1 MELQFDIIKL
11 KLTTHMPLN
20 PAVLLVGIVLKIS
33 WLDRPGNIENVYSIH
48 NSKQKKKT
56 RNNPNAHQLEND
68 KWYIISSVHF
78 SRSVVS
84 SSLRPH
90 GPRGSMP
97 GFPVHHQLLEPT
109 QSHVHHVGDAIQLSH
124 PLLSP

>member
-48 NSKQKKKT
+48 NSKKKKK
-56 RNNPNAHQLEND
+56 N
-68 KWYIISSVHF
+68 
-78 SRSVVS
+78 
-84 SSLRPH
+84 
-90 GPRGSMP
+90 
-97 GFPVHHQLLEPT
+97 
-109 QSHVHHVGDAIQLSH
+109 
-124 PLLSP
+124 